1 MLNLVLGAASR
12 FLFFTGKGGVGKTSL
27 ACATALT
34 LADRGARV
42 LLVSTDPASNLSEV
56 LGTRLGNVPG
66 PVPGAPGLL
75 ALDIDPMAAAA
86 AYRDRVVGPYRGV
99 LPDQVVEGIDEQLS
113 GSCTVEIAA
122 FDQFTALLA
131 APGEF
136 DHVVF
141 DTAPTG
147 HTLRMLALPGAW
159 TSYLDTNDVGVTC
172 LGPLSGL
179 TQQRERYRTALKIL
193 ADPEQT
199 TLVLVTRPDTGALE
213 EAGRAG
219 SELAAIGFGN
229 QLLLVNGVHP
239 GLEGAGDRVGRAFVA
254 RQRAALELMPPAL
267 ANLPREAVPLLGRPP
282 VGLEGL
288 RSLLAPGGL
297 DSLPASTL
305 GDALPDEYELG
316 LARLVEEVSQRG
328 RGLVMAMGKGGV
340 GKTTVAASIAVAIA
354 RKGVRVVL
362 STTDPAAHLISV
374 LGGESELP
382 AHLSVERIDPA
393 AATAA
398 YTAAVLEGAGAGL
411 EQAARDVLVED
422 LRSPCTEEVA
432 VFREFAATV
441 ARAQDRVVVLDTAPS
456 GHTLLLLDAA
466 RSFQR
471 EVSRQSAEV
480 PPEVEALLDRLSD
493 PDFTR
498 IVVVTLAEP
507 TPVHEAQALQE
518 DLLRAGIRPL
528 AWVVNQSLLAAGAG
542 DGVLA
547 ALAGHERR
555 WIAEAARIG
564 GRVMV
569 VGWQASPPFG
579 PDGLFALVGAA
590 PAAALAG

>member
-1 MLNLVLGAASR
+1 MLDLVLGAASR

-27 ACATALT
+27 SCATALT
-34 LADRGARV
+34 LADRGTRV

-66 PVPGAPGLL
+66 PVAGAPGLL

-86 AYRDRVVGPYRGV
+86 AYRDRVVGPYRGK
-99 LPDQVVEGIDEQLS
+99 LPDQVVEGIEEQLS

-159 TSYLDTNDVGVTC
+159 TSYLDTNEVGVTC
-172 LGPLSGL
+172 VGPLSGL
-179 TQQRERYRTALKIL
+179 TQQRERYRTALQIL

-213 EAGRAG
+213 EAWRAG

-254 RQRAALELMPPAL
+254 RQREALELMPPAL

-288 RSLLAPGGL
+288 RSLMAPGGP
-297 DSLPASTL
+297 DSRPASTL
-305 GDALPDEYELG
+305 GDVLPDEYELG

-328 RGLVMAMGKGGV
+328 RGLVMTMGKGGV

-382 AHLSVERIDPA
+382 AHLSVERIDPV

-398 YTAAVLEGAGAGL
+398 YTAAVLDGAGAGL

-528 AWVVNQSLLAAGAG
+528 AWVVNQSLLAAGTG

-590 PAAALAG
+590 PTAALAG